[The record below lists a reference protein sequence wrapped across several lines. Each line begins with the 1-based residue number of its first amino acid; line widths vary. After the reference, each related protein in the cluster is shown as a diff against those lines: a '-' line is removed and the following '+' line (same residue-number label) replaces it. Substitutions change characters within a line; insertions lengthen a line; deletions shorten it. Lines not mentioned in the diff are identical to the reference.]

1 VIAMADDIIGV
12 TIQVARALDACGV
25 VYSVGGSLASGFSG
39 EPRFTLDVD
48 IVVALEPAQI
58 EPLVALLGTEFYAD
72 PDALARAVRTHS
84 SVNLIHLVTNIKI
97 DLFVVD
103 EDGPGGMQ
111 LRRHL
116 PRQLTDDPSSVVYF
130 HSHEDILLQK
140 LRWFRAGGEV
150 SDRQWRDVLGIAKV
164 RGPSLDR
171 AAAATSQPTSATIVG
186 PGDLL
191 QRRIMPS
198 VFCAAMRRRA
208 DRG

>member
-1 VIAMADDIIGV
+1 MADDIIGV
-12 TIQVARALDACGV
+12 TIQVAQALDDCGV

-48 IVVALEPAQI
+48 IVVALGVDQI
-58 EPLVALLGTEFYAD
+58 APLVARLGTEFYAD
-72 PDALARAVRTHS
+72 PDAIARAVRARS
-84 SVNLIHLVTNIKI
+84 SVNLIHLASNVKV

-103 EDGPGGMQ
+103 QDSQGGMQ
-111 LRRHL
+111 LRRHR

-164 RGPSLDR
+164 QGAGLDR
-171 AAAATSQPTSATIVG
+171 AYLIHQARALDVS
-186 PGDLL
+186 DLL
-191 QRRIMPS
+191 DRLL
-198 VFCAAMRRRA
+198 AASGLA
-208 DRG
+208 